1 MSIFSSDFLGSDDVD
16 AMNTVLDQSRQAGP
30 SRPSKSAERRAI
42 LKKIH
47 DCDVDI
53 EEMDKQI
60 LELKRF
66 RQQKLDDKAQFTRQL
81 NGLDS
86 VASGSTQ
93 RTTNYNTADF
103 PWSGALEKTMK
114 DVFGIQKFRLCQR
127 GVCNANMDSRDIVCV
142 MPTGGGKSLTYQLP
156 AIMGSGC
163 TLVVSPL
170 ISLISDQLLHLH
182 KAGVEAVKI
191 TGSTTKEENKRITSN
206 LHNMALG
213 KSQNVR
219 PIRLCYVTPEKISK
233 SKTFQSLLQKLADNN
248 KLDRIVID
256 EAHCVSQLGHDFR
269 PDYKELQLLRKLL
282 PQVPIMALTATCPPK
297 VLDDLLS
304 ILGLGKICDGDHANL
319 TGTVYFTA
327 PLYRANL
334 HYKALPKP
342 SNAKKTLQL
351 LADWILEHHLNDSGI
366 VYCLSR
372 KDTETVAEELQ
383 KISNGKI
390 RTGFYHADKK
400 DGEKDKLHTDWHEGT
415 IKVVCATIAFGMG
428 IDKSDVRFVIHHSV
442 RSKSLDGFYQESG
455 RAGRDG
461 KDADCVMFYRPQDAW
476 SLAGMLVNDR
486 AEKLFPMIN
495 FIQDTKECRKLQ
507 FANYFSHSSNLSIT
521 AWGDDALKP
530 CGHCD
535 NCERPPGSAQERDV
549 TFEAWQL
556 LKLVN
561 AVCGSKSTFT
571 AAKVATLARSKDGR
585 YASGS
590 GRNKSQGEVDLD
602 AVCGGKVRL
611 DKDDIEF
618 LLVYLWTEHYLKVR
632 YQQTAYSTLVYI
644 TSGPMASRLTN
655 MSLEQAKQGGRMQVK
670 CTFPIHTKGR
680 RKSVGGKGKKADE
693 ADDADDSDIF
703 DDDDED
709 EPPPPPR
716 KRAPKRKSDPITVE
730 IVDDDDDEE
739 DEGGGGW
746 SFNLRADPPSKRQ
759 RTMVPHR
766 EEEVIE
772 IDSD

>member
-1 MSIFSSDFLGSDDVD
+1 
-16 AMNTVLDQSRQAGP
+16 
-30 SRPSKSAERRAI
+30 
-42 LKKIH
+42 
-47 DCDVDI
+47 
-53 EEMDKQI
+53 
-60 LELKRF
+60 
-66 RQQKLDDKAQFTRQL
+66 
-81 NGLDS
+81 
-86 VASGSTQ
+86 
-93 RTTNYNTADF
+93 
-103 PWSGALEKTMK
+103 MK
-114 DVFGIQKFRLCQR
+114 NVFGIEKFRLCQR

-170 ISLISDQLLHLH
+170 ISLISDQLLHL
-182 KAGVEAVKI
+182 KEAGVEAVKI
-191 TGSTTKEENKRITSN
+191 TGSTTKEENKRITST
-206 LHNMALG
+206 LHNMAAG
-213 KSQNVR
+213 KLQNVR

-269 PDYKELQLLRKLL
+269 PDYKELQLLRKA
-282 PQVPIMALTATCPPK
+282 PSPATCPPK

-304 ILGLGKICDGDHANL
+304 ILGLGKICDGDRKL
-319 TGTVYFTA
+319 
-327 PLYRANL
+327 LSCYRLFNCNND
-334 HYKALPKP
+334 ALPKP

-351 LADWILEHHLNDSGI
+351 LADWITEHHMNDSGI

-400 DGEKDKLHTDWHEGT
+400 DGEKDKLHTDWHKGT

-428 IDKSDVRFVIHHSV
+428 IDKSDVRFVIHH
-442 RSKSLDGFYQESG
+442 SKSLDGFYQESG

-535 NCERPPGSAQERDV
+535 NCERPPGSAEERDV

-556 LKLVN
+556 LRLVN
-561 AVCGSKSTFT
+561 ALCGSKSTFT
-571 AAKVATLARSKDGR
+571 AAKIATLARSKDGR

-644 TSGPMASRLTN
+644 TSGPMAAS
-655 MSLEQAKQGGRMQVK
+655 
-670 CTFPIHTKGR
+670 
-680 RKSVGGKGKKADE
+680 
-693 ADDADDSDIF
+693 
-703 DDDDED
+703 
-709 EPPPPPR
+709 
-716 KRAPKRKSDPITVE
+716 
-730 IVDDDDDEE
+730 
-739 DEGGGGW
+739 
-746 SFNLRADPPSKRQ
+746 
-759 RTMVPHR
+759 
-766 EEEVIE
+766 
-772 IDSD
+772 